1 MNEQH
6 RQPLILSR
14 QNRRIELK
22 KSGESMNRLVFV
34 GLLAAAVVV
43 VSIVWLIRTK
53 RLQERHAI
61 LWLVAATVS
70 AILGIWQ
77 DGLGMFSR
85 LIGVAYPPSALLIV
99 VFVLLGLI
107 LLDTVIELSRTVRR
121 TRTLAQRVALLEERL
136 ERMENGEGAG
146 DDASHTA

>member
-1 MNEQH
+1 
-6 RQPLILSR
+6 
-14 QNRRIELK
+14 
-22 KSGESMNRLVFV
+22 MNRLVFV

-43 VSIVWLIRTK
+43 VWIVWLIRTK

-61 LWLVAATVS
+61 LWLVAAIIS

-85 LIGVAYPPSALLIV
+85 LIGVAYPPSALFIV

-136 ERMENGEGAG
+136 ERLENGDVA
-146 DDASHTA
+146 DLDATRSTSGPPTSERAIAEPAEVE

>member
-1 MNEQH
+1 
-6 RQPLILSR
+6 
-14 QNRRIELK
+14 
-22 KSGESMNRLVFV
+22 MNRLVLV

-43 VSIVWLIRTK
+43 VWIVWLIRSK

-61 LWLVAATVS
+61 LWLAAALVS
-70 AILGIWQ
+70 AVLGIWQ

-85 LIGVAYPPSALLIV
+85 LIGVAYPPSALFIV

-136 ERMENGEGAG
+136 EQLEANATL
-146 DDASHTA
+146 DAPAKEVPVSHGPSPANRAQIE

>member
-1 MNEQH
+1 
-6 RQPLILSR
+6 
-14 QNRRIELK
+14 
-22 KSGESMNRLVFV
+22 MNRLVFV

-43 VSIVWLIRTK
+43 VWIVWLIRTK

-61 LWLVAATVS
+61 LWLVAAIIS

-85 LIGVAYPPSALLIV
+85 LIGVAYPPSALFIV

-136 ERMENGEGAG
+136 ERLENGDVEPRR
-146 DDASHTA
+146 DALNVGPANLRESDR